1 MFGKWPS
8 CGNLVGTLTAREGN
22 ATIGGG
28 LVTVVVFCCPTCNTI
43 LGSQVDPHTVK
54 AQIIDS
60 IFEHLEKRCI

>member
-1 MFGKWPS
+1 MFGKCPS
-8 CGNLVGTLTAREGN
+8 CGNQVGTLTAHEAN
-22 ATIGGG
+22 ATIHGG

-60 IFEHLEKRCI
+60 IIEHLDKRG